1 MANALYP
8 KGKEGFLDGSIDW
21 DTDNIKVALCRG
33 YTYDAA
39 DSVRDD
45 LAGITVVATSGNLSG
60 KSVTGGVADAA
71 DVTYTAVAAGAAC
84 DSIIIYKDNGSS
96 ATDRLIAFIDT
107 ASNLPVTP
115 NGSDI
120 VIQWSSGAS
129 KIFSL

>member
-1 MANALYP
+1 MANVLYP

-21 DTDNIKVALCRG
+21 DTDNIKAVLGRG

-39 DSVRDD
+39 DKFVAD
-45 LAGITVVATSGNLSG
+45 LTSHTAVATSGNLAS
-60 KSVTGGVADAA
+60 KSVTDGVADAA

-84 DSIIIYKDNGSS
+84 DSVIIYKDTGSS
-96 ATDRLIAFIDT
+96 ATDRLIAFIDS

>member
-1 MANALYP
+1 MTNALYP

-33 YTYDAA
+33 YTYDSA

-60 KSVTGGVADAA
+60 KSVTNGVADAA
-71 DVTYTAVAAGAAC
+71 DVTFTAVGAGAAC
-84 DSIIIYKDNGSS
+84 DSLIIYKDNGSS
-96 ATDRLIAFIDT
+96 ATDRVIAYIDT
-107 ASNLPVTP
+107 GSGLPVTP

-120 VIQWSSGAS
+120 IVQWSSGAS
-129 KIFSL
+129 KIFAL